1 MIIMELRLKTLWS
14 VGYEAYLTYSEL
26 NFEKLLETGVF
37 IYKKDI
43 FPLDLDTLLMVTDAI
58 ISLIG

>member
-1 MIIMELRLKTLWS
+1 F
-14 VGYEAYLTYSEL
+14 VYSL
-26 NFEKLLETGVF
+26 KLLETGVF